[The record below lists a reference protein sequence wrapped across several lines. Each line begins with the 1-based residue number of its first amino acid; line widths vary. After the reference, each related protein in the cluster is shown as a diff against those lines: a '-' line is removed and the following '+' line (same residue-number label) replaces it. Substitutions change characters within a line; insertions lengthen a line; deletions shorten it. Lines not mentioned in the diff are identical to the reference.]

1 MNVLFYYIHRLA
13 EGPSV
18 ANRKKMYKKF
28 TKKKNLAFNR
38 GPPIY
43 SVQKKIS
50 AHSIAIWTVIGWQH
64 IYMNALFFFNRD
76 KDLDIMKQDIRYIY
90 VPYSRPNGWID
101 RAEFLYKKI
110 YYKYT

>member
-1 MNVLFYYIHRLA
+1 M
-13 EGPSV
+13 
-18 ANRKKMYKKF
+18 
-28 TKKKNLAFNR
+28 NLAFNR

-50 AHSIAIWTVIGWQH
+50 THSIAIWTVIGWQH
-64 IYMNALFFFNRD
+64 IYECLVFFYRD
-76 KDLDIMKQDIRYIY
+76 KDLDIIKQDIRIY